1 MIKEL
6 LDKNKDLMRMNVSIY
21 ENLFLKYVR
30 KFYTDDS
37 SVQRNIILKE
47 KHSLHVRDNI
57 IEISKGLNLSSED
70 IKLAT
75 IIALFHDIGRFK
87 QFSTYKTF
95 DDSKSVNHAKYGIQ
109 VLEEEAFLENLE
121 ESDKSIVYT
130 AIRNHNAI
138 VLPEIEDKKTQL
150 FCKLIR
156 DADKLDVWNII
167 LTENEKD
174 ENSDISLGFSNN
186 TDLNPE
192 IVKDIKKKQ
201 IIDYKLIT
209 SALDY
214 KIILLS
220 WVYNINFDYTFNLI
234 KKREVVKKIIET
246 LPEIKEIQSMKEEIL
261 NFIDSRVIS

>member
-1 MIKEL
+1 
-6 LDKNKDLMRMNVSIY
+6 MRMNVSIY

-30 KFYTDDS
+30 KFYTDNS
-37 SVQRNIILKE
+37 SVQRNILLKE

-57 IEISKGLNLSSED
+57 IEISKGLKLSSED
-70 IKLAT
+70 IDLAS

-87 QFSTYKTF
+87 QFTTYKTF

-109 VLEEEAFLENLE
+109 VLEEEGFLENLE
-121 ESDKSIVYT
+121 ETERSIVYT
-130 AIRNHNAI
+130 AIMNHNAI
-138 VLPEIEDKKTQL
+138 VLPEIEDKKTLL

-167 LTENEKD
+167 LTEKEKD
-174 ENSDISLGFSNN
+174 ENNDISLGFSNN
-186 TDLNPE
+186 TNFNPE
-192 IVKDIKKKQ
+192 IIKALKKKK
-201 IIDYKLIT
+201 IIDYELIK

-220 WVYNINFDYTFNLI
+220 WIYNINFDYTFHLI
-234 KKREVVKKIIET
+234 KKRGEVKEIIET

-261 NFIDSRVIS
+261 NYIESRIIS